1 MPSIVICRAAA
12 DSAHTIIDL
21 HPVLIVTSIPTPFIH
36 MPISASF
43 PTSSSAP
50 TSKNVYLQQIHV
62 LNVCQSPRP
71 SNPELGRCISETR
84 FCYLGR
90 VRFDD
95 SIRSHFQP
103 PVWRK
108 RVHMN
113 LRVPKCRRG
122 EGKARTQYPFY
133 PLDASRC
140 NQRLPNFFF
149 ILSSLFSL
157 TVSLSGYVC
166 LSQTRLTR
174 GVPAI
179 AGLSV
184 S

>member
-1 MPSIVICRAAA
+1 
-12 DSAHTIIDL
+12 
-21 HPVLIVTSIPTPFIH
+21 

-95 SIRSHFQP
+95 SIGSHFQP

-122 EGKARTQYPFY
+122 EGMARTQYPFY

-140 NQRLPNFFF
+140 NERLPIFFF
-149 ILSSLFSL
+149 HLVFTFL
-157 TVSLSGYVC
+157 TNCESFGLC
-166 LSQTRLTR
+166 LS
-174 GVPAI
+174 VPNNKIDERCSGDCRAVGFI
-179 AGLSV
+179 SRMRRRPDLREFPHHFSFQFNAA
-184 S
+184 